1 MAKKKHQLNE
11 KKQARE
17 DKKETASSSSHSKPQ
32 NKQTLVI
39 KEEED
44 IEDNEKQEQTEISE
58 SSSFSR
64 TSENVSDVVS
74 NVINNSVP
82 DKSKD
87 INDNSKKIRQR
98 QENSLGELTKNFIR
112 YIKENGNNIVHI
124 NDVVKKLKVKKR
136 RIYDITN
143 VLEGKNFFLGIGY
156 IQKLEKN
163 KVRWMKED
171 LNEDHDHWE
180 QEKSIQNSIEE
191 KTIKLEDLKKEEQ
204 RLDNI
209 IYDLKNEFDNMLQ
222 EDDFKKYGYITHSD
236 LKNLTSQ
243 EKNINLI
250 AIKAPVGTTI
260 EIPDPNIMEN
270 IYRETKNNM
279 ELGKEPKDL
288 FLLESLQKKYQVFLE
303 CPPNSDSEI
312 DIFLVLDREENKVG
326 TINGGGNTFEKG
338 ASINQINLNHN
349 DQINFNGVNQ
359 KIESSGGGLFAS
371 NKNSNLNISSLK
383 PLK

>member
-1 MAKKKHQLNE
+1 M
-11 KKQARE
+11 
-17 DKKETASSSSHSKPQ
+17 
-32 NKQTLVI
+32 
-39 KEEED
+39 
-44 IEDNEKQEQTEISE
+44 
-58 SSSFSR
+58 
-64 TSENVSDVVS
+64 
-74 NVINNSVP
+74 
-82 DKSKD
+82 
-87 INDNSKKIRQR
+87 
-98 QENSLGELTKNFIR
+98 GELTKNFIR

-163 KVRWMKED
+163 KIRWMKED

-326 TINGGGNTFEKG
+326 AMHGSGNTFEKG
-338 ASINQINLNHN
+338 NSINQINFNQN
-349 DQINFNGVNQ
+349 DQINFNSSVNQ
-359 KIESSGGGLFAS
+359 KIGGSGGGFFTS
-371 NKNSNLNISSLK
+371 NGNNNLNISSLK
-383 PLK
+383 PQK